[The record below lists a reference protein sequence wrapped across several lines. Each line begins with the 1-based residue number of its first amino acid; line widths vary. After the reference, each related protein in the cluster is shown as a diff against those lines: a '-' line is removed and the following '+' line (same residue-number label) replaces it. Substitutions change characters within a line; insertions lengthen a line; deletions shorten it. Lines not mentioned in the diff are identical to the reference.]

1 MVQANGHH
9 DDENT
14 NESTSSYDSQQSN
27 DSPSRERKH
36 FDADA
41 VIAKALN
48 YLSTSEPARDELWQF
63 MSYLH
68 SVLRSLPPHLQL
80 ELKHKI
86 RTAMHEVEK
95 QDLDDSGRK
104 ATAAVVAATDNATVD
119 EADDKED
126 TDKHNAKQVV
136 EDRSDEEKDVPDQ

>member
-1 MVQANGHH
+1 
-9 DDENT
+9 
-14 NESTSSYDSQQSN
+14 
-27 DSPSRERKH
+27 
-36 FDADA
+36 
-41 VIAKALN
+41 
-48 YLSTSEPARDELWQF
+48 
-63 MSYLH
+63 
-68 SVLRSLPPHLQL
+68 
-80 ELKHKI
+80 
-86 RTAMHEVEK
+86 MHEVEK